1 MATQL
6 DTAAVAFEI
15 QVLKRLGYAPDT
27 GNNTGCKL
35 PQVYAFA
42 DANIPN
48 FKAHIKPD
56 QQGRKNKKEVMACLA
71 SFLRV
76 QQPSGHWKDKD
87 GKPHTQIIVPAQ
99 YTAPEEYRDPVPGP
113 TPAPVPVSEPRATP
127 MVVPVVLNPGAVQ
140 LAPASGAAVQQAAA
154 GIMDVCA
161 AVLPCA
167 GGPGPGTPPEP
178 APAAPMEFTWIP
190 ELNAPGQQ

>member
-6 DTAAVAFEI
+6 DMAAVAFEI

-27 GNNTGCKL
+27 GNSTGCKL

-56 QQGRKNKKEVMACLA
+56 QQGRKNKKEVMACFA

-76 QQPSGHWKDKD
+76 QQPSGHWKDSD
-87 GKPHTQIIVPAQ
+87 GKPHAQIVVPAQ
-99 YTAPEEYRDPVPGP
+99 YTVPEEYRAPVPEP
-113 TPAPVPVSEPRATP
+113 TPPPVPVSQPPATP
-127 MVVPVVLNPGAVQ
+127 MVVPEVPNPGAV
-140 LAPASGAAVQQAAA
+140 
-154 GIMDVCA
+154 
-161 AVLPCA
+161 
-167 GGPGPGTPPEP
+167 
-178 APAAPMEFTWIP
+178 
-190 ELNAPGQQ
+190 